1 MTSGVGI
8 KSWGEKLQREQVKL
22 RCEFPKALSNHFSLQ
37 SNARNLNFIFGPRK
51 EDIPSNEFAPV
62 ESECS
67 ANVQAVQEGAN
78 LPQTDGCLKS
88 LPAIMCMQSDDEV
101 GLALLIFVWVEL
113 LTCVSLTSISKTCQI
128 NGKHECYFL
137 VNEFNPSRSVF
148 GQTKTRATSRLAF
161 IDIMCFGA
169 GDCTSRN

>member
-37 SNARNLNFIFGPRK
+37 SDARNLNFIFGPRK
-51 EDIPSNEFAPV
+51 EDIPSKEFAPV

-88 LPAIMCMQSDDEV
+88 LPAIMCMQSDDKV

-113 LTCVSLTSISKTCQI
+113 LTCLSLTSLSKTCQI

-137 VNEFNPSRSVF
+137 VNEFQSFKVSIWPNKNESYFKVGF
-148 GQTKTRATSRLAF
+148 Y
-161 IDIMCFGA
+161 
-169 GDCTSRN
+169 